1 MATKTKK
8 TITAPTYKTE
18 VTLVQVYPFKEGAN
32 LGHMKG
38 LATVVLNDA
47 FQVRGLRITQGENG
61 LFVQYPLDPF
71 YKGDDY
77 RSVCLPVTRELREK
91 IENAVLEKYQASIG

>member
-1 MATKTKK
+1 MATKTTK
-8 TITAPTYKTE
+8 TTTATTYKTE
-18 VTLVQVYPFKEGAN
+18 VTNVQVFPFKEGAN
-32 LGHMKG
+32 LGKMKG

-61 LFVQYPLDPF
+61 LFVQYPVDPF
-71 YKGDDY
+71 FKGDEY
-77 RSVCLPVTRELREK
+77 RSICLPITRELREK